1 MRKVIPAAVV
11 AAALVGAPLALAA
24 ASPTV
29 SAGAATSIG
38 QTYATFHG
46 SINPNGL
53 ATTYQ
58 FDYGPT
64 NALGKAVPVTAGSAG
79 SGTTAVAKSNRVGG
93 LSPDTTYYYD
103 LVATNS
109 DGSSTTPI
117 ESFKTTG
124 NPAPT
129 STTDLATG
137 IGRNGATM
145 VGTIAP
151 NNQATTYFFQYGLT
165 SSYGYQ
171 TDVQSIPTGTAP
183 TAVTAPLPGLAAG
196 TVYHFRLVSSHGPTA
211 TTYGNDMTFETLPW
225 PRRHTALVLGLRHR
239 GTGRST
245 VRLTAS
251 GDVGLASTTTA
262 ALGCNGTVTIRYYA
276 GSRRLAT
283 RRALVG
289 PRCGYSASAQIR
301 YHGVMR
307 VRVRASFSGNVY
319 QAPVNRAA
327 QLKLG

>member
-1 MRKVIPAAVV
+1 MIPAAVV

-38 QTYATFHG
+38 QTYATLHG

-79 SGTTAVAKSNRVGG
+79 SGTTAVSKSNRVGG

-117 ESFKTTG
+117 QSFKTTG

-137 IGRNGATM
+137 VGRNGATL

-183 TAVTAPLPGLAAG
+183 TAVTAALPGLAAG

-239 GTGRST
+239 GTGRRT

-251 GDVGLASTTTA
+251 GEIGLASATTT

-276 GSRRLAT
+276 GSHRLAT

-289 PRCGYSASAQIR
+289 PHCGYSASAQIR

-307 VRVRASFSGNVY
+307 VRVKASFSGNIY

>member
-24 ASPTV
+24 SSPTV
-29 SAGAATSIG
+29 SASAATSIG
-38 QTYATFHG
+38 QTYATLHG
-46 SINPNGL
+46 SINANGL

-79 SGTTAVAKSNRVGG
+79 SGTAAVSKSNRVGG

-103 LVATNS
+103 LVANNS

-137 IGRNGATM
+137 VGRNAATL

-165 SSYGYQ
+165 SSYGYE

-183 TAVTAPLPGLAAG
+183 TAVTAALPGLAPG

-239 GTGRST
+239 GAGRHA
-245 VRLTAS
+245 VKLTAS
-251 GDVGLASTTTA
+251 GKIGLASTTLTS
-262 ALGCNGTVTIRYYA
+262 LGCNGTVTIRYYA
-276 GSRRLAT
+276 GSHKLAT
-283 RRALVG
+283 RKVLVG

-301 YHGVMR
+301 YRGVTRLR
-307 VRVRASFSGNVY
+307 VKARFDGNTY
-319 QAPVNRAA
+319 QAPVNRVA

>member
-11 AAALVGAPLALAA
+11 AAALVGAPMALAA

-29 SAGAATSIG
+29 SASAATSIG
-38 QTYATFHG
+38 QTYATLHG

-79 SGTTAVAKSNRVGG
+79 SGATAVTKSNRVGG
-93 LSPDTTYYYD
+93 LSPDTTYYYE

-129 STTDLATG
+129 STTDLATNV
-137 IGRNGATM
+137 GRNFATL

-151 NNQATTYFFQYGLT
+151 NNQATSYFFQYGLT
-165 SSYGYQ
+165 SCVRRPRQ
-171 TDVQSIPTGTAP
+171 TSRRFRRAP
-183 TAVTAPLPGLAAG
+183 RPHRLRLC
-196 TVYHFRLVSSHGPTA
+196 FRA
-211 TTYGNDMTFETLPW
+211 W
-225 PRRHTALVLGLRHR
+225 RR
-239 GTGRST
+239 GRST
-245 VRLTAS
+245 TS
-251 GDVGLASTTTA
+251 GSSPATVPRRPPMATT
-262 ALGCNGTVTIRYYA
+262 
-276 GSRRLAT
+276 
-283 RRALVG
+283 
-289 PRCGYSASAQIR
+289 
-301 YHGVMR
+301 
-307 VRVRASFSGNVY
+307 
-319 QAPVNRAA
+319 
-327 QLKLG
+327 

>member
-24 ASPTV
+24 SSPTV
-29 SAGAATSIG
+29 SASAATSIG
-38 QTYATFHG
+38 QTYATLHG
-46 SINPNGL
+46 SINANGL

-64 NALGKAVPVTAGSAG
+64 NALGKAVPTTAGSAG
-79 SGTTAVAKSNRVGG
+79 SGTTAVSKSSRLGG

-103 LVATNS
+103 LVANNA

-129 STTDLATG
+129 STTDLATDV
-137 IGRNGATM
+137 GRNAATL

-165 SSYGYQ
+165 SSYGFE

-183 TAVTAPLPGLAAG
+183 TAVTAALPGLAPG

-225 PRRHTALVLGLRHR
+225 PRRHTGLVLGLGHR
-239 GTGRST
+239 GAGRGAVRVTARGT
-245 VRLTAS
+245 VSLATA
-251 GDVGLASTTTA
+251 TTT
-262 ALGCNGTVTIRYYA
+262 ALGCNGTVTVGYYA
-276 GSRRLAT
+276 GSHKLAT
-283 RRALVG
+283 RSAFVG
-289 PRCGYSASAQIR
+289 PHCGYSTSARIR

-307 VRVRASFSGNVY
+307 IRVKARFSGNIY
-319 QAPVNRAA
+319 QAPVNRVA

>member
-1 MRKVIPAAVV
+1 MRKVIPAAVI

-29 SAGAATSIG
+29 SASAATNIG
-38 QTYATFHG
+38 QTYATLHG

-79 SGTTAVAKSNRVGG
+79 SGATAVTKSNRVGG
-93 LSPDTTYYYD
+93 LSPDTTYYYE

-117 ESFKTTG
+117 QSFKTTG

-129 STTDLATG
+129 STTDLATNV
-137 IGRNGATM
+137 GRNFATL

-151 NNQATTYFFQYGLT
+151 NNQVTSYFFQYGLT
-165 SSYGYQ
+165 SAYGSQ
-171 TDVQSIPTGTAP
+171 TNVASIPAGTAP
-183 TAVTAPLPGLAAG
+183 APVTAVLPGLAAG

-211 TTYGNDMTFETLPW
+211 TTYGNDMMFETLPW
-225 PRRHTALVLGLRHR
+225 PRRHTVLILGLRHR
-239 GTGRST
+239 AAGRHV

-251 GDVGLASTTTA
+251 GTVRLAAATTT
-262 ALGCNGTVTIRYYA
+262 ALGCNGTVTIRYSS
-276 GSRRLAT
+276 GSHRLAT
-283 RRALVG
+283 RKALVG
-289 PRCGYSASAQIR
+289 PQCGYSTSARIR
-301 YHGVMR
+301 YSGLMR
-307 VRVRASFSGNVY
+307 VRVKASFSGNTY
-319 QAPVNRAA
+319 QAPVNRFARV
-327 QLKLG
+327 KLG